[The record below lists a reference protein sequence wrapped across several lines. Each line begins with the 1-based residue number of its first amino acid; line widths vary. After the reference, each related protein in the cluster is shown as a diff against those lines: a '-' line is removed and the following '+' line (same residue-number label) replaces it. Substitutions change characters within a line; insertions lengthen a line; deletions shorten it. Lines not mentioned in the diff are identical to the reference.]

1 MKIKKPILPQLSKD
15 DNRYSS
21 HKNNIEIIADIPM
34 KITVEVGTAIMSLNN
49 ILNLTSGSII
59 GLKEEITEPV
69 KIYANGS
76 FIATGEIVVID
87 QNFAVRVKSINKN

>member
-1 MKIKKPILPQLSKD
+1 MIFVKKLFLSGGGF
-15 DNRYSS
+15 
-21 HKNNIEIIADIPM
+21 
-34 KITVEVGTAIMSLNN
+34 T
-49 ILNLTSGSII
+49 LTSGSVI